1 MKIIINRKKFIQLQT
16 FLIVVICLAL
26 PFWVQSQSILSES
39 IFAFNKTEKNRML
52 PDSFPDAIQSFKF
65 PPLPDSFRFQLAE
78 KGISNSSVFF
88 GNPDSAK
95 IRKRTL
101 AMTGLHV
108 GLYTGTLLLLN
119 EAWYKDYP
127 RSKFH
132 MFNDWDEWLQMDK
145 AGHVWSAYQLSRV
158 SYAGWRWTGMPEKKA
173 VWLGGISGFGFQTV
187 VEILDGFS
195 EEWGWSWGDFGAN
208 FVGSSL
214 FVGQHLAWKEERI
227 SLKFSFHKMTYHDP
241 QLNER
246 SNELY
251 GSSLPE
257 RMLKDYNGQTYW
269 LSANLKSFCKQS
281 KLPPWLNVA
290 VGYGATGMF
299 GGTNNIWTDPET
311 GVTIDRS
318 DIQRS
323 RQWYLAPDID
333 FTRIKTNRK
342 WMRSLFY
349 ALNAIKL
356 PAPTLMFSKGKM
368 TVHGFYF

>member
-1 MKIIINRKKFIQLQT
+1 
-16 FLIVVICLAL
+16 
-26 PFWVQSQSILSES
+26 
-39 IFAFNKTEKNRML
+39 ML

>member
-1 MKIIINRKKFIQLQT
+1 MKTKPGFTFYYLLFIWIIVAFTSTFCIPVKAQT
-16 FLIVVICLAL
+16 IRME
-26 PFWVQSQSILSES
+26 SILSFSNADSEQL
-39 IFAFNKTEKNRML
+39 M
-52 PDSFPDAIQSFKF
+52 PDSFPNAIRSFVF
-65 PPLPDSFRFQLAE
+65 SPLPDSFRFQLPE
-78 KGISNSSVFF
+78 KAITNASFNFS
-88 GNPDSAK
+88 NPDSPNLQ
-95 IRKRTL
+95 KRTL

-127 RSKFH
+127 KSKFH
-132 MFNDWDEWLQMDK
+132 TFNDWDEWLQVDK
-145 AGHVWSAYQLSRV
+145 VGHTWSAYQLSRA

-208 FVGSSL
+208 LVGSSL
-214 FVGQHLAWKEERI
+214 FVGQHLAWNEERI
-227 SLKFSFHKMTYHDP
+227 SFKFSFHKMTYDDP

-246 SNELY
+246 SDDLY

-269 LSANLKSFCKQS
+269 LSANLKSFCKKS

-290 VGYGATGMF
+290 VGYGATGIF
-299 GGTNNIWTDPET
+299 GGTENIWTDPET
-311 GVTIDRS
+311 GTTINRT
-318 DIQRS
+318 DIARQ

-333 FTRIKTNRK
+333 FTRIKTNSK

-356 PAPTLMFSKGKM
+356 PAPTLVLSNGKM

>member
-1 MKIIINRKKFIQLQT
+1 MKIIIGRKLFIRLHILLTVTLTLLFSNTIQAQLPPSEPI
-16 FLIVVICLAL
+16 IVLNDV
-26 PFWVQSQSILSES
+26 E
-39 IFAFNKTEKNRML
+39 NNRMVQ
-52 PDSFPDAIQSFKF
+52 DSFLYAIRSSVF
-65 PPLPDSFRFQLAE
+65 PPLPDSFRFQFPEKALANP
-78 KGISNSSVFF
+78 SNFF
-88 GNPDSAK
+88 NVSDSPN
-95 IRKRTL
+95 IQKRTL
-101 AMTGLHV
+101 AMAGLHV

-132 MFNDWDEWLQMDK
+132 TFNDWDEWLQVDK
-145 AGHVWSAYQLSRV
+145 VGHTWSAYQLSRA

-208 FVGSSL
+208 LLGSSL
-214 FVGQHLAWKEERI
+214 FVGQHLAWEEERI
-227 SLKFSFHKMTYHDP
+227 SFKFSFHKMTYDDP

-246 SNELY
+246 SDELY

-269 LSANLKSFCKQS
+269 LSANLKSFFKQS

-311 GVTIDRS
+311 GAIVDRT
-318 DIQRS
+318 DIQRR

-333 FTRIKTNRK
+333 FTRIKTNSK

-349 ALNAIKL
+349 CLNAIKL
-356 PAPTLMFSKGKM
+356 PAPTLMFSNGKM